1 MIRWE
6 RQGEEW
12 VGFSGELAVAKVAKD
27 AEAEGERWIWQVPGI
42 KRPNGWRKP
51 LGHRTTSLDARRSAE
66 DYWAKWLT
74 AAALTPDV
82 AQLARESL
90 GSEPHSARKSTR
102 QKPRRAPG

>member
-6 RQGEEW
+6 REGDDW
-12 VGFSGELAVAKVAKD
+12 VGLSGELPVAKVAKD
-27 AEAEGERWIWQVPGI
+27 AEAKGERWIWQVPGI

-51 LGHRTTSLDARRSAE
+51 IGHRTTSLDARRSAE

-74 AAALTPDV
+74 AAALAPDV

-90 GSEPHSARKSTR
+90 ASERRSTPE
-102 QKPRRAPG
+102 KRRR

>member
-51 LGHRTTSLDARRSAE
+51 VGHRTTSLDARRSAE

-74 AAALTPDV
+74 AAALVPGV

-90 GSEPHSARKSTR
+90 ASERRSTR
-102 QKPRRAPG
+102 KRQQSKPRSLPG